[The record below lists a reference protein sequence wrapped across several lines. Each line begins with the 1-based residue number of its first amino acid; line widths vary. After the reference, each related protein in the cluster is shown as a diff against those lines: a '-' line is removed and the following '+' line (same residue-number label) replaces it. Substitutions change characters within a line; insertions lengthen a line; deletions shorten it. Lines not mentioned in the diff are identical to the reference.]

1 MRKINFHILC
11 IGKICAGLIGVDKGR
26 GTGEFLRG
34 MYHLREF
41 TWGYPMTH
49 LKLEELD
56 FKKMRNWVKKAKEE
70 QSKDPIYSFISAW
83 IGFNYYYST
92 FAKVYGQSL
101 GGKSLWMFLIH
112 DKNFIEFFDNFRN
125 SHSKRFDEKVKLP
138 VINMLNDKEVP
149 EGLKGEYSLR
159 DLNTEQIFSVIYQ
172 IRNNLFHGDKD
183 PAKDKRDMQ
192 LSKFASKFLV
202 PFLIELIENT
212 YGEVKNASE
221 SFKWQILTL

>member
-1 MRKINFHILC
+1 
-11 IGKICAGLIGVDKGR
+11 
-26 GTGEFLRG
+26 
-34 MYHLREF
+34 
-41 TWGYPMTH
+41 MTH

-92 FAKVYGQSL
+92 FAKVHGQSFFDL
-101 GGKSLWMFLIH
+101 ANKNRRGKIGDKSKWTFLIH

-138 VINMLNDKEVP
+138 VIDMLYGNEVP

-183 PAKDKRDMQ
+183 PAKDMRDMQ

-202 PFLIELIENT
+202 PFLIEVIENT

>member
-1 MRKINFHILC
+1 M
-11 IGKICAGLIGVDKGR
+11 A
-26 GTGEFLRG
+26 
-34 MYHLREF
+34 
-41 TWGYPMTH
+41 H
-49 LKLEELD
+49 LKLRDLD
-56 FKKMRNWVKKAKEE
+56 FKKIRNWVKRADDK
-70 QSKDPIYSFISAW
+70 QSKDPLYSFISAW

-92 FAKVYGQSL
+92 FAKEHRQSFIDL
-101 GGKSLWMFLIH
+101 ANKNRREQGDKSQWTFLIH

-138 VINMLNDKEVP
+138 VINMLNGKGVP
-149 EGLKGEYSLR
+149 EGLEGEYSLR

-221 SFKWQILTL
+221 SFKWQIVTL

>member
-1 MRKINFHILC
+1 
-11 IGKICAGLIGVDKGR
+11 
-26 GTGEFLRG
+26 

-41 TWGYPMTH
+41 TQGYPMTH

-92 FAKVYGQSL
+92 FAKVHGQSL
-101 GGKSLWMFLIH
+101 GDKLQWTFLIH
-112 DKNFIEFFDNFRN
+112 DKNFIGFFDNFRN

-149 EGLKGEYSLR
+149 EGLEGEYSLR

-212 YGEVKNASE
+212 YCEVKNASE
-221 SFKWQILTL
+221 SFK